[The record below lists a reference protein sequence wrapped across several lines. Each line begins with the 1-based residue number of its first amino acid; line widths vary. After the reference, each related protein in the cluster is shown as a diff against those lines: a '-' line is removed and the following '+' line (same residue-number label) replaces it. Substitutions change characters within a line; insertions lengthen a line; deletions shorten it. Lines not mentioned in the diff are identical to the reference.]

1 MNDNINKAKVK
12 KLTKAHVD
20 RKRQRVVEEPKRM
33 ERKRTRRELK
43 RKKQLKN
50 NGVI

>member
-1 MNDNINKAKVK
+1 
-12 KLTKAHVD
+12 
-20 RKRQRVVEEPKRM
+20 VVEEPKRM

-50 NGVI
+50 NGVIWQHVWKGAKGSRGYMELWG